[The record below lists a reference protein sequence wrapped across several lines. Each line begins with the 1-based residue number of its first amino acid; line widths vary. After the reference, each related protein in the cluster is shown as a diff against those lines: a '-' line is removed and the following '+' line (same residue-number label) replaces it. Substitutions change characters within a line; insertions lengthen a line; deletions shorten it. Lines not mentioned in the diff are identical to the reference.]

1 MVKKFTRKQKSEIAG
16 SWGMK
21 VSEVDWDFVEQ
32 YGETGTVRRLTDE
45 INKANNLK
53 EIDKKLSE
61 VIQGKHKRKGCTIV
75 GKSNG
80 RNVVIAETRHKSLWD

>member
-1 MVKKFTRKQKSEIAG
+1 MECIENSGKIERK
-16 SWGMK
+16 SWGGFQMSK
-21 VSEVDWDFVEQ
+21 WMEDFVEQ

-61 VIQGKHKRKGCTIV
+61 VVQGKHKR
-75 GKSNG
+75 
-80 RNVVIAETRHKSLWD
+80 RWR

>member
-1 MVKKFTRKQKSEIAG
+1 ME
-16 SWGMK
+16 
-21 VSEVDWDFVEQ
+21 DFVEQ

-61 VIQGKHKRKGCTIV
+61 VVQGKHKRRSK
-75 GKSNG
+75 K
-80 RNVVIAETRHKSLWD
+80 